1 MLLRV
6 ISLSEKS
13 DEYEG
18 NLSKFLNDYMHSNMN
33 ASDQAIEEL
42 NRHLERLAS
51 TTRSALRTINSKVS
65 LTYIEAV
72 LIGILANIDQTEK
85 MAPDELSLRFSQLVD
100 ELYEGDL
107 ARYAVASET
116 KVRDRIN
123 IAKRV
128 FG

>member
-1 MLLRV
+1 
-6 ISLSEKS
+6 
-13 DEYEG
+13 
-18 NLSKFLNDYMHSNMN
+18 MHSNMN